1 MGATNTKAGGFI
13 LTTHYKDKDTGDYNA
28 VDSVMYSGLL
38 ALCHDEGIR
47 SLTVEIVQYP
57 NKSNDD
63 TAVAQARLEFQDGR
77 VFGEIGDANR
87 GNIKNAAIAKH
98 MIRMAATRA
107 KARAMRDAV
116 NIAVVCEEELEVLSP
131 HAKRA
136 FMEEKVRFLRWV
148 TDWRRSKGIEPSEG
162 LRSPD
167 WIVAAVKSLFGADTI
182 DTRDQMTALGDA
194 IERGDFD
201 PATGERLPNTEPTQA
216 DLL

>member
-1 MGATNTKAGGFI
+1 MPASNTKAGGFI
-13 LTTHYKDKDTGDYNA
+13 LTTVYGAGTAKESST
-28 VDSVMYSGLL
+28 DSVLYSGLL
-38 ALCHDEGIR
+38 ALCHDEGIT
-47 SLTVEIVQYP
+47 SLDVEIVQYP
-57 NKSNDD
+57 NDSNGW
-63 TAVAQARLEFQDGR
+63 TAVAKSRLEFQDGR
-77 VFGEIGDANR
+77 VFGEVGDANK
-87 GNIKNAAIAKH
+87 GNVKPNIAPH
-98 MIRMAATRA
+98 FIRMAATRA

-201 PATGERLPNTEPTQA
+201 PATGERIPNTEPTQA

>member
-1 MGATNTKAGGFI
+1 MPASNHKAGGFI
-13 LTTHYKDKDTGDYNA
+13 LTTTYAAGTSKESST
-28 VDSVMYSGLL
+28 DSVLYSGLL
-38 ALCHDEGIR
+38 ALCHDEGIK
-47 SLTVEIVQYP
+47 SLDVSIVQYP
-57 NKSNDD
+57 NDANGW
-63 TAVAQARLEFQDGR
+63 TAVAKSRLEFQDGR
-77 VFGEIGDANR
+77 VFGEVGDANK
-87 GNIKNAAIAKH
+87 GNVKPNIAPH
-98 MIRMAATRA
+98 FIRMAATRA